1 MVRLVTTA
9 CIPLLARGPRQGL
22 PATGSTAGFQRH
34 RRAGERPC
42 ALCRRA
48 NRDATRRARAPVG
61 RPTLG
66 PGEQAAAAAG
76 TIAELMRMGRLG
88 PVDAARIETVLGL
101 AELCDV
107 NPRNPALWG
116 VYRRALAALQAET
129 TD

>member
-1 MVRLVTTA
+1 MTCTA
-9 CIPLLARGPRQGL
+9 PMTRGPSEGL
-22 PATGSTAGFQRH
+22 PATGTQAGYQRH
-34 RRAGERPC
+34 RRAGEKPC
-42 ALCRRA
+42 ALCSRA
-48 NRDATRRARAPVG
+48 NRDATRLARAPVG
-61 RPTLG
+61 RPTLR
-66 PGEQAAAAAG
+66 PGEQAAAAAA

-88 PVDAARIETVLGL
+88 PVDVARVETVLGL